1 MTEKAKQVQRTIRW
15 YAISA
20 MLLTGF
26 VIALVVM
33 LPLQARLFDM
43 QKQHV
48 QFSRDASVLVIHSYF
63 QQAAKNP
70 LTAFNHSNAAITIQK
85 VQKLINQKVRG
96 YLGNVFIYRV
106 HNHQLFWIAKNKKNA
121 QQNFVALWNDA
132 DMNAALV
139 SSVEKNKSGTLFKT
153 INHENFIISYAAIP
167 NAPLGLIVVANKID
181 LYHAIE
187 HAALI
192 LSFIVLLILFFFA
205 LGLAAVLRP
214 LSNRTLLE
222 NHELE
227 LLVEQ
232 GREKLNE
239 LNKRLYRLAMI
250 DSLTNTLSRRA
261 FYVRCK
267 EELSRCK
274 RYNRSFGL
282 LFLDINKF
290 KVVND
295 TLGHDAGDF
304 LLKELAHRIIQMIR
318 EEDVLA
324 RLGGDE
330 FALLLPEK
338 NDFASLK
345 IVMGRVKQCI
355 EPPMQFKNHTFSC
368 TVSIGGA
375 IYPVDGEDIDA
386 LLKIADAR
394 MYEEKK
400 NNR

>member
-1 MTEKAKQVQRTIRW
+1 MTENAKSVQRTIRW

-20 MLLTGF
+20 VLLTGF

-63 QQAAKNP
+63 QRESKNP
-70 LTAFNHSNAAITIQK
+70 LTAFDRKNAAITIRKIQQLMNEK
-85 VQKLINQKVRG
+85 VHG

-106 HNHQLFWIAKNKKNA
+106 QNHQLSWIFSNKKNS
-121 QQNFVALWNDA
+121 QQNLIGSWNNA
-132 DMNAALV
+132 DVNSMLV
-139 SSVEKNKSGTLFKT
+139 NSVEQNKSGTLFKT
-153 INHENFIISYAAIP
+153 IDHENFIISYTAIP
-167 NAPLGLIVVANKID
+167 DAPLGLVVVANKMD
-181 LYHAIE
+181 LYHAMQ
-187 HAALI
+187 HAAFMLLLI
-192 LSFIVLLILFFFA
+192 VMLILFFFA

-222 NHELE
+222 THELE

-250 DSLTNTLSRRA
+250 DSLTNALTRRA

-282 LFLDINKF
+282 LFLDIDKF
-290 KVVND
+290 KAVND

-304 LLKELAHRIIQMIR
+304 LLKELAHRITQMIR

-338 NDFASLK
+338 NDFASLA
-345 IVMGRVKQCI
+345 IVMDRIKQCI
-355 EPPMQFKNHTFSC
+355 APPMKFKNHIFSC
-368 TVSIGGA
+368 AVSIGAA
-375 IYPVDGEDIDA
+375 IYPVDGEDIDE
-386 LLKIADAR
+386 LLKIADDR
-394 MYEEKK
+394 MYEEK
-400 NNR
+400 NL